1 MIERF
6 SNDKVIT
13 LTKHSNPKQRD
24 ELIRIPRNY
33 TSLAQSAGKITRIRL
48 VILLYG
54 HLLTSV
60 LKATGSNSKQNTDD
74 VNDNND
80 G

>member
-33 TSLAQSAGKITRIRL
+33 TSLAQSAGKITLTRL
-48 VILLYG
+48 VMLLSG
-54 HLLTSV
+54 HLS
-60 LKATGSNSKQNTDD
+60 
-74 VNDNND
+74 
-80 G
+80 